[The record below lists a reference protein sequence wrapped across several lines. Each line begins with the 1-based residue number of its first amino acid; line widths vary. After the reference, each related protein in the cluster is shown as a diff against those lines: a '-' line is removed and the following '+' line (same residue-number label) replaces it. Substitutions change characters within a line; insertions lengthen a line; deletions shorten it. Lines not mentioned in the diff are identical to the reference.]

1 MAAFSAE
8 QQRLRL
14 QAQNDPSCEPYPLNV
29 PVSWAASSDN
39 KGDEPQSK
47 PRHCSE
53 QHRLSNARFA
63 GSRLSSQT
71 KLGSYVS
78 ERHRFPVLT
87 LRVALCLVN
96 NRDICLRLHIYNT
109 HPCTVSSSVGGEAA
123 GPGFLTDVGRGK
135 VARRRGGLRSSNPRD
150 KKVESELMGRGSIR
164 PLQPCILC
172 VILDWY

>member
-96 NRDICLRLHIYNT
+96 NRDICLRLHI
-109 HPCTVSSSVGGEAA
+109 
-123 GPGFLTDVGRGK
+123 
-135 VARRRGGLRSSNPRD
+135 
-150 KKVESELMGRGSIR
+150 
-164 PLQPCILC
+164 
-172 VILDWY
+172 